1 MKQENQ
7 LTLPQMKAAAKVAAD
22 ILTNKEIAT
31 SLGISERTLDRWKH
45 LPAFQAQLKALRDA
59 HHQQVKKR
67 YVIDMADFL

>member
-7 LTLPQMKAAAKVAAD
+7 LTPKQMKAVAKVAAD
-22 ILTNKEIAT
+22 LLTNKEIAT

-59 HHQQVKKR
+59 HQQQVKKR
-67 YVIDMADFL
+67 YVVDMADFL